1 MDHTQLLIDLIKQHE
16 GFVEHAYKDSEG
28 YLTIGYGRLIDE
40 RLGGGIS
47 AREAEYLLMN
57 DINQVIETAKKY
69 TFWPNLNEP
78 RKAVIV
84 SMLFNLGQPRFDK
97 FRKTKDAIHAGDY
110 ETAANEMLDSMWRKQ
125 VGHRAEH
132 LAEMMRTGEWDES

>member
-1 MDHTQLLIDLIKQHE
+1 MDHTQQLIDLIKQHE

-47 AREAEYLLMN
+47 AKEAEFLLMN
-57 DINQVIETAKKY
+57 DINQVIEAAKKY
-69 TFWPNLNEP
+69 TFWDSLNEP
-78 RKAVIV
+78 RKAVII
-84 SMLFNLGQPRFDK
+84 SMMFNLGQPRFDK
-97 FRKTKDAIHAGDY
+97 FRNTKDAIHAGNF
-110 ETAANEMLDSMWRKQ
+110 ELAASEMLNSMWRKQ

-132 LAEMMRTGEWDES
+132 LAEMMRTGEWQ

>member
-1 MDHTQLLIDLIKQHE
+1 MDSAQQLINLIKQHE

-47 AREAEYLLMN
+47 AQEAEYLLMN
-57 DINQVIETAKKY
+57 DLDQVIETAKKY
-69 TFWPNLNEP
+69 MFWPNLNEP
-78 RKAVIV
+78 RKAVII

-97 FRKTKDAIHAGDY
+97 FRKTKDAIHAGNF
-110 ETAANEMLDSMWRKQ
+110 ELAASEMLNSMWRKQ
-125 VGHRAEH
+125 VGHRAVH

>member
-1 MDHTQLLIDLIKQHE
+1 MDHTQKLIDLIKQHE

-47 AREAEYLLMN
+47 AKEAEFLLMN
-57 DINQVIETAKKY
+57 DINQVIEAAKKY
-69 TFWPNLNEP
+69 TFWDSLNEP
-78 RKAVIV
+78 RKAVII
-84 SMLFNLGQPRFDK
+84 SMMFNLGQPRFDK
-97 FRKTKDAIHAGDY
+97 FRNTKDAIHSGNF
-110 ETAANEMLDSMWRKQ
+110 ELAASEMLNSMWRKQ

-132 LAEMMRTGEWDES
+132 LAEMMRTGEWQ